1 MTDESGML
9 NDTYL
14 KKYSDQLKGLNL
26 QQAQFTLST
35 TALSSAQKEQVLV
48 EAGLIASK
56 DKIKA
61 SLVASTLAQ
70 SIDNEEKRK
79 AILEQLG
86 LYNAEKK
93 ELLLNNSCT
102 EAELRETLAR
112 QLNNTAKEE
121 EIINTLKLNSG
132 MAKELTFTE
141 MLSLSVEKL
150 GYRLGITN
158 AQMAGFKLGVG
169 IFAAVAA
176 AGTAVF
182 ALYKNYQRQMD
193 EAVKAASEAGSEID
207 ENTKSINEQI
217 AKVKELREQLADNS
231 TTQE

>member
-14 KKYSDQLKGLNL
+14 KRYSEQLKELNL

-35 TALSSAQKEQVLV
+35 TALSSAQKEQVLI
-48 EAGLIASK
+48 ESGLIASK

-61 SLVASTLAQ
+61 SLVESALAQ
-70 SIDNEEKRK
+70 SVDNEEKRK
-79 AILEQLG
+79 AILNSIG
-86 LYNAEKK
+86 LYDMEKE
-93 ELLLNNSCT
+93 ELLIDNFCT
-102 EAELRETLAR
+102 EAKLREILSR
-112 QLNNTAKEE
+112 KLNNAEKEE

-158 AQMAGFKLGVG
+158 AQMAGFKVGVET
-169 IFAAVAA
+169 ICRFCI
-176 AGTAVF
+176 
-182 ALYKNYQRQMD
+182 K
-193 EAVKAASEAGSEID
+193 EI
-207 ENTKSINEQI
+207 
-217 AKVKELREQLADNS
+217 
-231 TTQE
+231 

>member
-35 TALSSAQKEQVLV
+35 TALSSAQREQVLV

-79 AILEQLG
+79 AILIKKKRNFFLIIHVQKQN
-86 LYNAEKK
+86 YEKH
-93 ELLLNNSCT
+93 
-102 EAELRETLAR
+102 
-112 QLNNTAKEE
+112 
-121 EIINTLKLNSG
+121 
-132 MAKELTFTE
+132 
-141 MLSLSVEKL
+141 
-150 GYRLGITN
+150 
-158 AQMAGFKLGVG
+158 
-169 IFAAVAA
+169 
-176 AGTAVF
+176 
-182 ALYKNYQRQMD
+182 
-193 EAVKAASEAGSEID
+193 
-207 ENTKSINEQI
+207 
-217 AKVKELREQLADNS
+217 
-231 TTQE
+231 

>member
-14 KKYSDQLKGLNL
+14 QKYSEQLRGLSL

-35 TALSSAQKEQVLV
+35 TALSSAQKEQVLI
-48 EAGLIASK
+48 EAGLVASK

-61 SLVASTLAQ
+61 SLVESALAQ
-70 SIDNEEKRK
+70 NIDNEAKQK
-79 AILEQLG
+79 AILKDL
-86 LYNAEKK
+86 
-93 ELLLNNSCT
+93 ELLEKDGASLALNKSCT
-102 EAELRETLAR
+102 EARLREVLSR
-112 QLNNTAKEE
+112 KLNNAEKEE
-121 EIINTLKLNSG
+121 EIINTLKLNG
-132 MAKELTFTE
+132 GLGKELTFTE

-217 AKVKELREQLADNS
+217 AR
-231 TTQE
+231 

>member
-14 KKYSDQLKGLNL
+14 QKYSEQLRGLSL

-35 TALSSAQKEQVLV
+35 TALSSAQKEQVLI
-48 EAGLIASK
+48 ESGLIASK

-61 SLVASTLAQ
+61 SLVESALAQ
-70 SIDNEEKRK
+70 SVDNEEKRK
-79 AILEQLG
+79 AILENIG
-86 LYNAEKK
+86 LYDAEKK

-102 EAELRETLAR
+102 EAELREALAR
-112 QLNNTAKEE
+112 KLNNAEKEE
-121 EIINTLKLNSG
+121 EIINTLKLNG
-132 MAKELTFTE
+132 GLGKELTFTE

-176 AGTAVF
+176 VGTAVF
-182 ALYKNYQRQMD
+182 ALYKNYQQYMNLLI
-193 EAVKAASEAGSEID
+193 APHLKFFVIHVLHLVKM
-207 ENTKSINEQI
+207 K
-217 AKVKELREQLADNS
+217 
-231 TTQE
+231 

>member
-1 MTDESGML
+1 ML

-26 QQAQFTLST
+26 RQAQFTLST

-79 AILEQLG
+79 AILGQLG
-86 LYNAEKK
+86 LYDMEKK

-102 EAELRETLAR
+102 EAKLRETLSR

-141 MLSLSVEKL
+141 ML
-150 GYRLGITN
+150 RL
-158 AQMAGFKLGVG
+158 
-169 IFAAVAA
+169 
-176 AGTAVF
+176 
-182 ALYKNYQRQMD
+182 
-193 EAVKAASEAGSEID
+193 
-207 ENTKSINEQI
+207 
-217 AKVKELREQLADNS
+217 
-231 TTQE
+231 